1 MNINRKNIQ
10 MEMAFDAFKK
20 LYIDPIIILMGKA
33 FYILHLK

>member
-1 MNINRKNIQ
+1 

-20 LYIDPIIILMGKA
+20 LYIDPFIILMGKA